1 MMRLNPSQLILQARI
16 AIVRLPMI
24 PCAAALLFAT
34 GAAAWIWFSLAAPE
48 QNARQETRL
57 EAWQERALAQRR
69 AQAAGNA
76 APGAAAEQN
85 ARDFYEALGDASA
98 SEQYVKTLFIIAKKT
113 GLELAQGE
121 YKWQFDKNSAT
132 YRYQVLLPVKG
143 SYHAVRQFCLR
154 SLAAMPFMSLDG
166 LSFKREAIADNT
178 LDASLH
184 VTFYLRGAA
193 PAAALLAGES
203 PEKLPA
209 ESPAKSHSG
218 AINP

>member
-16 AIVRLPMI
+16 AIMRLPMI
-24 PCAAALLFAT
+24 PCAAALLCMA
-34 GAAAWIWFSLAAPE
+34 GAAAWIWFAWAAPE
-48 QNARQETRL
+48 QNTRQEARL
-57 EAWQERALAQRR
+57 EAWQERALAQRG

-76 APGAAAEQN
+76 APAATAEQN
-85 ARDFYEALGDASA
+85 VRDFYEALGDASS
-98 SEQYVKTLFIIAKKT
+98 SEQVVKTLFIIAKKT

-132 YRYQVLLPVKG
+132 YRYQALLPVKG
-143 SYHAVRQFCLR
+143 SYRAIRQFCLR
-154 SLAAMPFMSLDG
+154 SLAAIPFMSLDG

-184 VTFYLRGAA
+184 VTFYLRAA
-193 PAAALLAGES
+193 PSAAASLTDES
-203 PEKLPA
+203 PVKSPA
-209 ESPAKSHSG
+209 ESLEKSHSG